1 MKKAPA
7 EHEVVIDTLSDEG
20 LGGATLN
27 DRPLWVRNALPGER
41 VQARYSQTPPWS
53 AICGWNAHSRLK
65 PTSCWISLSVFP
77 ALWRL

>member
-41 VQARYSQTPPWS
+41 VQARILKRRRGQRFADGTPIADLNPHRVGS
-53 AICGWNAHSRLK
+53 ACQYFPRRRL
-65 PTSCWISLSVFP
+65 
-77 ALWRL
+77 